1 MCNLA
6 KKIDRLGEGDF
17 LVVAG
22 NTQAYLVDDVHVM
35 LQKAVENKVKVC
47 LDTDPALTKDML
59 KEGVFLIKTTPGE
72 LSTMVDKEI
81 VSEEDIVSA
90 AKQLVHEGAEN
101 VIVVVA
107 NKEAVLACKQGIYG
121 VTLSKP
127 DSKAINTVGTGDSMV
142 AGFLMDYLRSK
153 DPVDSFR
160 FGASCGAATAYSKSL
175 ATRELIDN
183 FYEETKVERRG
194 DLD

>member
-1 MCNLA
+1 MGY
-6 KKIDRLGEGDF
+6 I
-17 LVVAG
+17 
-22 NTQAYLVDDVHVM
+22 
-35 LQKAVENKVKVC
+35 
-47 LDTDPALTKDML
+47 
-59 KEGVFLIKTTPGE
+59 LI
-72 LSTMVDKEI
+72 LH
-81 VSEEDIVSA
+81 IVSA

-107 NKEAVLACKQGIYG
+107 NKEAVLVCKQGIYG

-153 DPVDSFR
+153 DSVDSFR